1 MQGEPMFES
10 HIPTLS
16 EKKGKKQKRKRKRN
30 VRAYLIVDSYRP
42 EHKRHC
48 PLLGQYLYYMS
59 YFIIYNY
66 SNMVF
71 LKKKK
76 KNLIWYKNQGFYNP
90 SSALVFL
97 QSNYYPPTSTL
108 LFSRVD
114 PST

>member
-1 MQGEPMFES
+1 MFVS

-16 EKKGKKQKRKRKRN
+16 EKKEKKKKEKEKEN

-42 EHKRHC
+42 EHEGHC
-48 PLLGQYLYYMS
+48 PLLGQHLYYMS

-76 KNLIWYKNQGFYNP
+76 KKKK
-90 SSALVFL
+90 
-97 QSNYYPPTSTL
+97 SNM
-108 LFSRVD
+108 V
-114 PST
+114 